1 VIEVNSSPMRVPDS
15 TRMITSDM
23 NRPSRS
29 TIVANLLSLRDHGL
43 EHHRADVWLLIQGA
57 AAATVA
63 WVIAKDVF
71 DHYQP
76 FFAPIAAL
84 IALNASLGERGLNA
98 IRLLEGVVL
107 GIIVSELVLVTLGGG
122 YLSMGLAILVATA
135 FAHALTAQRIVIAQA
150 GVAAILTISVSN
162 AEAGIER
169 LSDALIGAGV
179 ALAFSQVLFS
189 PQPLT
194 LLRRTETAMLERMS
208 KALGLTA
215 RALEGEE
222 HHALAEQAITTLREL
237 PAQVIELRRVGRAS
251 SRVARRTLV
260 WRSQQAVV
268 VHENEN
274 ADQLDLLGASCLQL
288 VRVAP
293 ALSDED
299 GKALQ
304 QAVRELANVLALLA
318 SELDDRETRQRAAD
332 RALDVAN
339 SVAVDEAPAESIR
352 ATVVTAIRIVA
363 TDVMVFAGVDLD
375 TAVEAVRA
383 GILEQRVEEPPPT
396 QRGIRG
402 WLKALFRD

>member
-1 VIEVNSSPMRVPDS
+1 M
-15 TRMITSDM
+15 
-23 NRPSRS
+23 
-29 TIVANLLSLRDHGL
+29 
-43 EHHRADVWLLIQGA
+43 WLLIQGA

-63 WVIAKDVF
+63 WILAKDVF

-98 IRLLEGVVL
+98 IRLLLGVVL

-122 YLSMGLAILVATA
+122 YVSMALAILVATA
-135 FAHALTAQRIVIAQA
+135 LARAVSAQRIVLAQA
-150 GVAAILTISVSN
+150 GVAAILTVSLSN

-179 ALAFSQVLFS
+179 ALAFSQLLFS

-194 LLRRTETAMLERMS
+194 LLRRIEAAMLERMS
-208 KALGLTA
+208 RALDLTA
-215 RALEGEE
+215 RALERED
-222 HHALAEQAITTLREL
+222 HSALAEEAIATLREL
-237 PAQVIELRRVGRAS
+237 PDQVIELRRVGRAS

-260 WRSQQAVV
+260 WRSQRAVV

-299 GKALQ
+299 GKALT
-304 QAVRELANVLALLA
+304 QAVRELADVLVLLA
-318 SELDDRETRQRAAD
+318 SGLGDRDTRQHAAD

-339 SVAVDEAPAESIR
+339 SIAADEAAAGSIR

-383 GILEQRVEEPPPT
+383 GILERPVQEPAPA
-396 QRGIRG
+396 QRGMRG
-402 WLKALFRD
+402 WLKALFRG